1 MPRRRNKSRRRRKTF
16 SILSGL
22 EALTYASILSEGVT
36 GGNLAQFL
44 GGATDIGWKQASGN
58 VGIGSHSD
66 LASGMISTGTG
77 QISLGD
83 IFTEPSL
90 ALNTMGGN
98 FQANIL
104 PMAFSAFVTS
114 VGFSVGRKLLRKPLS
129 SVTRN
134 IIHPVLGKSVR
145 M

>member
-1 MPRRRNKSRRRRKTF
+1 MPPRRKKTRRRRKTF
-16 SILSGL
+16 SILNGL

-44 GGATDIGWKQASGN
+44 GGATDIGWKSASGN
-58 VGIGSHSD
+58 VGIGV
-66 LASGMISTGTG
+66 AGEMATGMISTGTG

-83 IFTEPSL
+83 IFSEPSL

-134 IIHPVLGKSVR
+134 IIHPVLGKGVR